1 MPANYRERLSD
12 SELDD
17 LVSFLTKA
25 PNPSRTAKPERK
37 KNEDEDDFE

>member
-17 LVSFLTKA
+17 LVSYLMKT
-25 PNPSRTAKPERK
+25 PNPNRTAAPAKHK
-37 KNEDEDDFE
+37 DDYE